1 MTAPDHIRDTDEE
14 LFWLE
19 RVARLGSNSAA
30 DGFESLRG
38 LILSGRLSSRELR
51 SLAGAMRSLAGAATD
66 AAAEMEDR
74 VKRPWLYKKEAA
86 Q

>member
-1 MTAPDHIRDTDEE
+1 MTTHDRLRDTDEE
-14 LFWLE
+14 LFWLD

-30 DGFESLRG
+30 DGFDSLRK
-38 LILSGRLSSRELR
+38 LIHSGRLSSRELR

-74 VKRPWLYKKEAA
+74 VKHPWIYKREVA

>member
-1 MTAPDHIRDTDEE
+1 MTSHDRIRDTDGER
-14 LFWLE
+14 FWLDC
-19 RVARLGSNSAA
+19 VARLGSNSAA

-38 LILSGRLSSRELR
+38 LIISGRLSSRELR

-74 VKRPWLYKKEAA
+74 AKRPWFYKKEAA